1 MRNSERVK
9 LEFGDEDVDFAVLRP
24 KAPNRILQHPNK
36 LQAHKS
42 QRLGPRA
49 ISEKSEHGALD
60 LGFLVGV

>member
-9 LEFGDEDVDFAVLRP
+9 LEFGNEDVDFAVLRP
-24 KAPNRILQHPNK
+24 KAPNRSPQPTTK
-36 LQAHKS
+36 QKEPTP